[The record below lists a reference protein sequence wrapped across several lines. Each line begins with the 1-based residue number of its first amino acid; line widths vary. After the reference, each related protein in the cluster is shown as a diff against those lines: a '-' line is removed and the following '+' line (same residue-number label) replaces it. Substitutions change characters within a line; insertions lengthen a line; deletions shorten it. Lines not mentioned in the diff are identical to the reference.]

1 MNNQGVVS
9 GASKNGLCWDG
20 SINSLISLVNFYTLI
35 LKTLSEYF
43 KIFIMTIFMFE
54 IMVYFLCL
62 KTSPIFNNVDSHQHF
77 LICCCTSQVHEEKM
91 YSLSMYI
98 SYFIPKIIFY
108 QTNNI

>member
-1 MNNQGVVS
+1 MP
-9 GASKNGLCWDG
+9 ASKKGLCWDG
-20 SINSLISLVNFYTLI
+20 SLFSLISLVNFYTLI
-35 LKTLSEYF
+35 SKRPFEYF
-43 KIFIMTIFMFE
+43 KLFIMTIFMFE

-77 LICCCTSQVHEEKM
+77 LICCCTSQAHEEKI

-98 SYFIPKIIFY
+98 SYFIQIIIFY